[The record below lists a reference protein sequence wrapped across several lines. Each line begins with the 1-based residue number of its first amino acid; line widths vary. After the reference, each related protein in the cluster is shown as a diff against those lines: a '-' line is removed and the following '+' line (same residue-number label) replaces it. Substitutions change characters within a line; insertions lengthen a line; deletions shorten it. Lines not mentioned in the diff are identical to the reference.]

1 MGLIKEAIYYYR
13 KRRDSTSAVQN
24 SAKNEDYYF
33 SILKSV
39 DGYLIEKSIKLYNK
53 ILPFI
58 QFYIAYNTLFRII
71 LPTNKYLDSKN
82 YRLYCKSIEKNIKQI
97 EDKYILERKILNSK
111 IKLLLL
117 SKKYSHKIL
126 DDIILNNQSFIYSCH
141 SLFNLNLNKGL
152 VVWRTLSIKN
162 NILHLEGK
170 DNFFLNINIFI

>member
-1 MGLIKEAIYYYR
+1 M
-13 KRRDSTSAVQN
+13 
-24 SAKNEDYYF
+24 
-33 SILKSV
+33 KSV

-152 VVWRTLSIKN
+152 
-162 NILHLEGK
+162 
-170 DNFFLNINIFI
+170 